1 MLKRMPQELEVMM
14 EKGYRC
20 VLIAYSPEKADDE
33 HLPDV
38 CIPCY
43 GVVLENTIRPKV
55 AETLSFFK
63 AQGVDV
69 KIISGDHIKTV
80 QQIALQAGLSAWRD
94 AADLSAFH
102 EAIDY
107 DALVRKYSV
116 FARVTPRQKQE
127 LVKAYQR
134 QGHHV
139 AMTGDGVN
147 DLLAL
152 REAECSIAMADGSDA
167 VRQISQIVLL
177 ESDFTHLPQV
187 VQEGRKVINNVTR
200 TAQVFFIKTIYSM
213 LVSLF
218 CLLCDQPFP
227 FIPIQITLID
237 ALIEAYP
244 SFLSVIEADARPLR
258 GSFLST
264 ALRNAAPFAV
274 VIFLMIVVIT
284 LLHPFSDSQNQTMMY
299 ILLIMIS
306 MTAVFKSCFPLT
318 KLRVFVC
325 VTMVCGIALA
335 LYLFPTM
342 FNIVPFDGNM
352 VFFTVWI
359 LMIAILIEAA
369 EIIWINID

>member
-1 MLKRMPQELEVMM
+1 MM

-43 GVVLENTIRPKV
+43 GVVLEDTIRPKV

-147 DLLAL
+147 AL
-152 REAECSIAMADGSDA
+152 E
-167 VRQISQIVLL
+167 
-177 ESDFTHLPQV
+177 
-187 VQEGRKVINNVTR
+187 
-200 TAQVFFIKTIYSM
+200 
-213 LVSLF
+213 
-218 CLLCDQPFP
+218 
-227 FIPIQITLID
+227 
-237 ALIEAYP
+237 
-244 SFLSVIEADARPLR
+244 
-258 GSFLST
+258 
-264 ALRNAAPFAV
+264 
-274 VIFLMIVVIT
+274 
-284 LLHPFSDSQNQTMMY
+284 
-299 ILLIMIS
+299 
-306 MTAVFKSCFPLT
+306 
-318 KLRVFVC
+318 
-325 VTMVCGIALA
+325 
-335 LYLFPTM
+335 
-342 FNIVPFDGNM
+342 
-352 VFFTVWI
+352 
-359 LMIAILIEAA
+359 
-369 EIIWINID
+369 